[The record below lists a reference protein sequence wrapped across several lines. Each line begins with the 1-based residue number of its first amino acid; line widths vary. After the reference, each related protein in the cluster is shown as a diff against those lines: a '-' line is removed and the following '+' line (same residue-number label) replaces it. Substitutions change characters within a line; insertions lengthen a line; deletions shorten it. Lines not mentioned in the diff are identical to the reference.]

1 MKKYISLLLATA
13 ATIACTKVA
22 LEDNRPIESL
32 PQDGNT
38 ENVQGEPSG
47 EKIIISLA
55 ETKVSLDGN
64 GYYQFDGDEVIYVKA
79 RTTEAVAKLQNSAD
93 EKNTFTG
100 VFNGLLGKDS
110 ETFDFYYN
118 CTDENAN
125 VVTDEKGNVVKV
137 QNGQPWLAATGVP
150 GNRSE
155 GSEYSYEL
163 SDVKLNQL
171 GGYVCLALNSGYPC
185 TVDFHTLTTALPNG
199 ETTISGIQLGSGS
212 KKPYFVNI
220 KSGMKGGFYLTVTNP
235 KGQKMYT
242 SYGTTAEITS
252 NQVIKTKETFEAFS
266 ITGQLVDDTKTT
278 FKSTYDVYQN
288 SGAGEANKINSDIIS
303 SGEATFT
310 MTGISK
316 TIRNLVSLKNITVT
330 FSDDISASVGTTTLA
345 WTETKS
351 CTISIPQ
358 TDGHNKWGPV
368 TVKNAVAVFSTP
380 DGNGYE
386 VSFANP
392 SMTRHITGLPY
403 KAIPPTE
410 ANGWSVTKGVIPGT
424 KNVEW
429 QTNGVKLKAARYSSG
444 DLKPLIQSPS
454 FHLPDNSALNISWK
468 LSYVLRSFE
477 TKYKTYTTTMKFW
490 IGGTNIFTNTT
501 QSTSDEP
508 HSDSG
513 IKGTLISDKKYVEL
527 EAYSDG
533 TGASNDAYAIIKGI
547 ELYYR

>member
-22 LEDNRPIESL
+22 LEDNSPIESI

-55 ETKVSLDGN
+55 ETKVSLDEN
-64 GYYQFDGDEVIYVKA
+64 RYYQFDGDEVIYVKA
-79 RTTEAVAKLQNSAD
+79 RSTEAVAKLQNSAD
-93 EKNTFTG
+93 EKNIFTG
-100 VFNGLLGKDS
+100 EFDGLLGKDS

-125 VVTDEKGNVVKV
+125 VVTDEKKV
-137 QNGQPWLAATGVP
+137 QNGQPWLAATVFDVQ
-150 GNRSE
+150 RST
-155 GSEYSYEL
+155 SSKYSYEL
-163 SDVKLNQL
+163 SGVLLKQL
-171 GGYVCLALNSGYPC
+171 EGYVCLALNSGYPC

-220 KSGMKGGFYLTVTNP
+220 VSEMTGGFYLTVTNP

-242 SYGTTAEITS
+242 SYGTTAKISS

-368 TVKNAVAVFSTP
+368 TVTNAVAVFSTP
-380 DGNGYE
+380 DGNDYQ

-392 SMTRHITGLPY
+392 SMTRYITGLPAVY
-403 KAIPPTE
+403 
-410 ANGWSVTKGVIPGT
+410 TKRADYTNNRWNCSAVKNSKGT
-424 KNVEW
+424 YSLYNSSKLTSPAYYFPES
-429 QTNGVKLKAARYSSG
+429 TNIVAKLT
-444 DLKPLIQSPS
+444 ISPS
-454 FHLPDNSALNISWK
+454 AGTSGSMVCGGKTQTFSENTSSLEFNLSLNGYNSLDITVTNKGWLPDARFTQLNQ
-468 LSYVLRSFE
+468 
-477 TKYKTYTTTMKFW
+477 TT
-490 IGGTNIFTNTT
+490 IHY
-501 QSTSDEP
+501 Q
-508 HSDSG
+508 
-513 IKGTLISDKKYVEL
+513 
-527 EAYSDG
+527 
-533 TGASNDAYAIIKGI
+533 
-547 ELYYR
+547 

>member
-22 LEDNRPIESL
+22 LEGNCPIESL

-55 ETKVSLDGN
+55 ETKVSLDEN

-199 ETTISGIQLGSGS
+199 ETTITGIQFGSGNN
-212 KKPYFVNI
+212 KPYFVNI
-220 KSGMKGGFYLTVTNP
+220 KSGMTGGFYLTVTNP

-242 SYGTTAEITS
+242 SYGTTAKISS
-252 NQVIKTKETFEAFS
+252 NQIIMTKEKFEAFS
-266 ITGQLVDDTKTT
+266 GVSNLEISGFETTYSYYSDNNSATDPNSKKYSWMNKGTVRFNLSGISSSLVNLTFNNGDKVVTGKSVKSENLFTYTFDSTEDHTT
-278 FKSTYDVYQN
+278 FGEKILKATVSFKDGIEP
-288 SGAGEANKINSDIIS
+288 GATKE
-303 SGEATFT
+303 
-310 MTGISK
+310 
-316 TIRNLVSLKNITVT
+316 
-330 FSDDISASVGTTTLA
+330 TTT
-345 WTETKS
+345 
-351 CTISIPQ
+351 
-358 TDGHNKWGPV
+358 V
-368 TVKNAVAVFSTP
+368 
-380 DGNGYE
+380 
-386 VSFANP
+386 
-392 SMTRHITGLPY
+392 RHITGLPNTLAPSKDY
-403 KAIPPTE
+403 WRNVRKSGYLSYETGYIKM
-410 ANGWSVTKGVIPGT
+410 NGSSTS
-424 KNVEW
+424 
-429 QTNGVKLKAARYSSG
+429 QT
-444 DLKPLIQSPS
+444 PLIESIHFHIPS
-454 FHLPDNSALNISWK
+454 TSLNVSMIGNFYIT
-468 LSYVLRSFE
+468 SYHGWLD
-477 TKYKTYTTTMKFW
+477 KYHSIIYSY
-490 IGGTNIFTNTT
+490 IGGTKVYEYKKGSDGGTTMENIPMTG
-501 QSTSDEP
+501 SLTSSKP
-508 HSDSG
+508 
-513 IKGTLISDKKYVEL
+513 YVEY
-527 EAYSDG
+527 EAKNANVYNPNAYCQIYS
-533 TGASNDAYAIIKGI
+533 TEVKYNLK
-547 ELYYR
+547 

>member
-199 ETTISGIQLGSGS
+199 ETTITGIQFGSGNN
-212 KKPYFVNI
+212 KPYFVNI
-220 KSGMKGGFYLTVTNP
+220 KSGMTGGFYLTVTNP

-242 SYGTTAEITS
+242 SYGSGSSASIEKNTSVKVKGFTPMNISGSLTGFETTYDLYKTKGADAANSESNDYMAGGNLKISVQGISNSLLSLDSITITSSDGKTIGSSTSQPEWSNKEYTWNFNDASKHTTWGELTVTATAVFNTPAGQVTAEVPALS
-252 NQVIKTKETFEAFS
+252 
-266 ITGQLVDDTKTT
+266 
-278 FKSTYDVYQN
+278 
-288 SGAGEANKINSDIIS
+288 
-303 SGEATFT
+303 
-310 MTGISK
+310 
-316 TIRNLVSLKNITVT
+316 
-330 FSDDISASVGTTTLA
+330 
-345 WTETKS
+345 
-351 CTISIPQ
+351 
-358 TDGHNKWGPV
+358 
-368 TVKNAVAVFSTP
+368 
-380 DGNGYE
+380 
-386 VSFANP
+386 
-392 SMTRHITGLPY
+392 RHITGLPY
-403 KAIPPTE
+403 RVNPPSNSGTNKWTAKNSNLVSTVNWKTTYVHLEGISKAPEI
-410 ANGWSVTKGVIPGT
+410 V
-424 KNVEW
+424 
-429 QTNGVKLKAARYSSG
+429 
-444 DLKPLIQSPS
+444 SPS
-454 FHLPDNSALNISWK
+454 FHIPDNLPFSAIFDILIHSRKPTFSWGSWMYPTFTAATKVGTILTQEPKAETEDCTYKDINGNATFTTSANTISLK
-468 LSYVLRSFE
+468 SSQA
-477 TKYKTYTTTMKFW
+477 TTSPY
-490 IGGTNIFTNTT
+490 IRVSRVDVIYR
-501 QSTSDEP
+501 DE
-508 HSDSG
+508 
-513 IKGTLISDKKYVEL
+513 
-527 EAYSDG
+527 
-533 TGASNDAYAIIKGI
+533 
-547 ELYYR
+547 

>member
-22 LEDNRPIESL
+22 LEDNSPIESI
-32 PQDGNT
+32 PQDGNS

-55 ETKVSLDGN
+55 ETKVSLDEN
-64 GYYQFDGDEVIYVKA
+64 RYYQFDGDEVIYVKA
-79 RTTEAVAKLQNSAD
+79 RSTEAVAKLQNSAD
-93 EKNTFTG
+93 EKNIFTG
-100 VFNGLLGKDS
+100 EFDGLLGKDS

-125 VVTDEKGNVVKV
+125 VVTDEKKV
-137 QNGQPWLAATGVP
+137 QNGQPWLAATVFDVQ
-150 GNRSE
+150 RST
-155 GSEYSYEL
+155 SSKYSYEL
-163 SDVKLNQL
+163 SGVLLKQL
-171 GGYVCLALNSGYPC
+171 EGYVCLALNSGYPC

-220 KSGMKGGFYLTVTNP
+220 VSEMTGGFYLTVTNP

-242 SYGTTAEITS
+242 SYGTTAKISS

-368 TVKNAVAVFSTP
+368 TVTNAVAVFSTP
-380 DGNGYE
+380 DGNDYQ

-392 SMTRHITGLPY
+392 SMTRYITGLPAVY
-403 KAIPPTE
+403 
-410 ANGWSVTKGVIPGT
+410 TKRADYTNNRWNCSAVKNSKGT
-424 KNVEW
+424 YSLYNSSKLTSPAYYFPES
-429 QTNGVKLKAARYSSG
+429 TNIVAKLT
-444 DLKPLIQSPS
+444 ISPS
-454 FHLPDNSALNISWK
+454 AGTSGSMVCGGKTQTFSENTSSLEFNLSLNGYNSLDITVTNKGWLPDARFTQLNQ
-468 LSYVLRSFE
+468 
-477 TKYKTYTTTMKFW
+477 TT
-490 IGGTNIFTNTT
+490 IHY
-501 QSTSDEP
+501 Q
-508 HSDSG
+508 
-513 IKGTLISDKKYVEL
+513 
-527 EAYSDG
+527 
-533 TGASNDAYAIIKGI
+533 
-547 ELYYR
+547 